1 MGSGSGDHDPARD
14 PERSQVFDPIEAGLG
29 DEVRV
34 EVTGGN
40 TPGEP
45 IGTVT
50 GQGIENLALQS
61 YVDRYADYR
70 DSALDSLDRMVI
82 PQNLAELVRQYF
94 TELEP

>member
-1 MGSGSGDHDPARD
+1 VGSGSGDHDPARD
-14 PERSQVFDPIEAGLG
+14 PARSQVFDPVEGGLG

-50 GQGIENLALQS
+50 GQGIENLPLQS

-70 DSALDSLDRMVI
+70 DHALDSLDRMVI